1 MTTVETTRRDLRR
14 ALPEFAAVI
23 AEYREV
29 WIAPVRKHEISPT
42 YGEQI
47 LTLVSPLLTSYAE
60 AARRPEFLDTMP
72 AEEVL
77 ALWAVVSPV
86 VELRRSRRAEFERR
100 HPGAR

>member
-1 MTTVETTRRDLRR
+1 MTTVEATRRDLRR
-14 ALPEFAAVI
+14 TLPEFAAVI
-23 AEYREV
+23 AEFRDAWV
-29 WIAPVRKHEISPT
+29 SPFRRQEIPPT

-47 LTLVSPLLTSYAE
+47 LTLASPLLTSYAE
-60 AARRPEFLDTMP
+60 AARRPEYLDTMP
-72 AEEVL
+72 DEEVL